1 MAKTDIIN
9 IRGNTSRCV
18 NLSRSVGIGGAN
30 QRSDVMLIQAL
41 LYYLSF
47 NGEANIL
54 RLPVY
59 LPTIDLMVGV
69 TASITGHLDAF
80 TIMTIN
86 IFQGMHRHRLL
97 RYDGLIEPAKYQG
110 RIIKDSTEPLMTI
123 TYLHLL
129 AKKVE
134 LVKGS
139 DYITDLRS
147 LMPEVRL

>member
-18 NLSRSVGIGGAN
+18 NLSHSVGIGGAN

-41 LYYLSF
+41 FYYLSF
-47 NGEANIL
+47 SREANIL
-54 RLPVY
+54 HLPQH
-59 LPTIDLMVGV
+59 LPAFDLLVGV

-86 IFQGMHRHRLL
+86 IFRATHRHRLL
-97 RYDGLIEPAKYQG
+97 RHDGLIEPAKYQG
-110 RIIKDSTEPLMTI
+110 RIIKDSTEPLTTI

-139 DYITDLRS
+139 DYITDLQG
-147 LMPEVRL
+147 LMPEVHL